1 MKRNANG
8 KGRSK
13 RIREG
18 ISKAVNF
25 LKCKVLVLVMAGTVP
40 MTVWASDAD
49 TAWNSTMD
57 TIQPWMTRIGLVL
70 LVFGGIEFAIAQQSE
85 DAAQKTR
92 AGRFMIAGAIV
103 IAVSTQ
109 LFPMLSA

>member
-1 MKRNANG
+1 MKRKTNG
-8 KGRSK
+8 KGRRK
-13 RIREG
+13 HILKG
-18 ISKAVNF
+18 ITRVVNF
-25 LKCKVLVLVMAGTVP
+25 LKWKVMVLGMAATLP

-103 IAVSTQ
+103 IAVATQ